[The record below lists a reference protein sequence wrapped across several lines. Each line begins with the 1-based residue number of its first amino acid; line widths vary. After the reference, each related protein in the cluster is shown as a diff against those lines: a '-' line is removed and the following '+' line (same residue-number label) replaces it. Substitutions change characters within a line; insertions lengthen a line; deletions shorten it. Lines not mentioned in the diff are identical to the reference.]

1 MSAPLADRLLFA
13 AAALTFCAA
22 LVAAE
27 KRPGPRAPGLWASA
41 VKYQLTVDRA
51 GTRPLEG
58 AGLELTTARG
68 EVVQVTRAF
77 TVQGSATLVD
87 CTGAGGDV
95 WDRREARP
103 GWFEWPF
110 GLLIGAAFAGHG
122 GPVDPSAVVRPLL
135 VDLLGGPIDYGTAAF
150 ANTRYCRVHYLVNG
164 PYERGA
170 LVALPVDIDPLR
182 LTLHVEG
189 RFRPARDGTAWRP
202 FTAHA
207 TAADGALFDLPAV
220 LAETR
225 PARLAPE
232 GGARVLVQVQRSLAG
247 LFDGVDLEAPS
258 AALGRALLERLGRQT
273 RVRVS
278 LQEREEPQEKQA
290 QPRAAQ

>member
-1 MSAPLADRLLFA
+1 MSAPITDRLLCA

-41 VKYQLTVDRA
+41 VRYQLTVDRA
-51 GTRPLEG
+51 GTRPLED
-58 AGLELTTARG
+58 AGFEVTTARG
-68 EVVQVTRAF
+68 DLVQVTRAF

-95 WDRREARP
+95 WDRREAARRL
-103 GWFEWPF
+103 GA
-110 GLLIGAAFAGHG
+110 LLVGEAFAGHG
-122 GPVDPSAVVRPLL
+122 GPVDPSAVVRPQL
-135 VDLLGGPIDYGTAAF
+135 VDLLGGPIDYGAARF
-150 ANTRYCRVHYLVNG
+150 DDTRYCRVHYLVNG

-170 LVALPVDIDPLR
+170 LPGLPADIDPIR

-189 RFRPARDGTAWRP
+189 RYRLAGQGVFRP

-220 LAETR
+220 LAEKR
-225 PARLAPE
+225 PALLAPPS
-232 GGARVLVQVQRSLAG
+232 GAHVLVQVQRPLAG
-247 LFDGVDLEAPS
+247 LFDGLSLESPP
-258 AALGRALLERLGRQT
+258 AALGRALLERLDRQT

-278 LQEREEPQEKQA
+278 LEQEQ
-290 QPRAAQ
+290 RAAQ

>member
-1 MSAPLADRLLFA
+1 VSAPLADRLLSA

-41 VKYQLTVDRA
+41 VRYQLTVDRA
-51 GTRPLEG
+51 GTRPLAEG
-58 AGLELTTARG
+58 GVELTTAHG
-68 EVVQVTRAF
+68 DLVQVTRAF

-95 WDRREARP
+95 WDRREAGLAAP
-103 GWFEWPF
+103 FERLG

-122 GPVDPSAVVRPLL
+122 GAVDPSAVVRPQL
-135 VDLLGGPIDYGTAAF
+135 VDLLGGPIDYGAARF
-150 ANTRYCRVHYLVNG
+150 ADARYCRVHFLVNG

-170 LVALPVDIDPLR
+170 LPGLPAGIEPIR
-182 LTLHVEG
+182 LTLHLEG
-189 RFRPARDGTAWRP
+189 RYRVAGQGAAWRS

-232 GGARVLVQVQRSLAG
+232 GGAHVLVQVQRPLAG
-247 LFDGVDLEAPS
+247 LFDGLDLQAQPPS
-258 AALGRALLERLGRQT
+258 LGRAVLERLDRQT

-278 LQEREEPQEKQA
+278 VEEPPLQ
-290 QPRAAQ
+290 AAQ